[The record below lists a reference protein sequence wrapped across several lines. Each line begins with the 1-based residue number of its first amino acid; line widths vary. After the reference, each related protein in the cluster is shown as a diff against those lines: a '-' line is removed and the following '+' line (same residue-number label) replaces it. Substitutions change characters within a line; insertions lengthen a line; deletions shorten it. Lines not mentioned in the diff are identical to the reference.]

1 MGDKS
6 TLFLIN
12 LYMPVLGY
20 KVKSNGI
27 KEIFNNKYKN
37 IYKINWT
44 QARGPNSYLVKN
56 GTVKLDQDVFLDIFV
71 NLSFTCKS
79 NYGVVFLRNNEIL
92 YASEG
97 NKVLNFSFAD
107 VFKMCDKLKILILT
121 NNDINFF
128 DLGCNWYL
136 GVVEADFVRVGAAIR
151 VENIRNPT
159 IISGEQE
166 IRRFLALEEPIRNQ
180 DRVPRF

>member
-1 MGDKS
+1 MGDDS
-6 TLFLIN
+6 RLFLIN
-12 LYMPVLGY
+12 LYTPMLGY
-20 KVKSNGI
+20 KIKSKCI
-27 KEIFNNKYKN
+27 KQIFNNKYKN
-37 IYKINWT
+37 IYKINWA

-56 GTVKLDQDVFLDIFV
+56 GTVKLDRDLFLDINV
-71 NLSFTCKS
+71 NLSFTCKY

-107 VFKMCDKLKILILT
+107 IFRKDDKLKVLILT

-136 GVVEADFVRVGAAIR
+136 GVGVLLDARAFERP
-151 VENIRNPT
+151 PT
-159 IISGEQE
+159 
-166 IRRFLALEEPIRNQ
+166 L
-180 DRVPRF
+180 